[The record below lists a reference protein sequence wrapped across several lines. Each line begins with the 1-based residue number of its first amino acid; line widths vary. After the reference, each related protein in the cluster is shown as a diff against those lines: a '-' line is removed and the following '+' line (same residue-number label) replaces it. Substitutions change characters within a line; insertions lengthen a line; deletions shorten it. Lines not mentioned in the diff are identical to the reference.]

1 MLFRIMLRAAQVLSC
16 VKSEV
21 SVLIEVTDDDRYIP
35 PTYVLIALLVR
46 GLVLGFASD
55 LLLFFD

>member
-1 MLFRIMLRAAQVLSC
+1 MLRAAQVLSC